1 MVSNKPYCCWRTQ
14 APTGVLSA
22 ILLQRGMR
30 EQIKDGGEEESCPSG
45 SNLILK
51 VGVMSTM
58 LDPPVCV
65 LERAVGLLWL

>member
-1 MVSNKPYCCWRTQ
+1 M
-14 APTGVLSA
+14 LSA
-22 ILLQRGMR
+22 ILLERGMR